1 MSTQNEVTA
10 NGGGRQ
16 YGTKLTA
23 KGAAALAACIL
34 EGTKLEITEIAVG
47 DGGGA
52 YYEPMSD
59 QMALVHEVWR
69 DEVLSCEKSVLN
81 PNTMDI
87 KGVIPSDAGGFVIR
101 EMGVF
106 DAAGTLIGVCN
117 TPDMEKTDAAS
128 GAGGKLDL
136 IMHLVVTDADAV
148 QVVIKSSLDAVSL
161 EDVRELLKD
170 KQDKLNGQEGQV
182 PVFNKTASWR
192 PSPWSSCWRTSRTRL
207 PASPARSPC
216 STRKGSWKR
225 RTIPAPLCSPS
236 RRRTGARPRSG
247 HRRSRRRGKKPPPMT
262 APWATRSPFPLRLI
276 NAKPGI
282 SVFMSSIRW
291 MADTSPTPGRP
302 SAPARTMT
310 GSPVLSPC
318 PAALPIPEKSFLSDD
333 PPGRHLEGGE
343 GMKKFLS

>member
-1 MSTQNEVTA
+1 MSTRNEVA
-10 NGGGRQ
+10 VNGGGRQ

-52 YYEPMSD
+52 YYEPMTD
-59 QMALVHEVWR
+59 QTALVHEVWR
-69 DEVLSCEKSVLN
+69 DEVLTCEKSVLN

-148 QVVIKSSLDAVSL
+148 QVVIKSSLDSVSL
-161 EDVRELLKD
+161 EDVRDLLKE
-170 KQDKLNGQEGQV
+170 KQDKLIGQPGQV
-182 PVFNKTASWR
+182 PVFNDAGVLEAQDFSSTTVFTFAEADWTQPPDWTPAEGAESSVYDGSQGYVISIPAATHKRKSGDFGFHVFHQVEGKFVTNTWAALGTGADYDGASKAITL
-192 PSPWSSCWRTSRTRL
+192 S
-207 PASPARSPC
+207 C
-216 STRKGSWKR
+216 ST
-225 RTIPAPLCSPS
+225 PYP
-236 RRRTGARPRSG
+236 
-247 HRRSRRRGKKPPPMT
+247 GKIL
-262 APWATRSPFPLRLI
+262 FV
-276 NAKPGI
+276 G
-282 SVFMSSIRW
+282 
-291 MADTSPTPGRP
+291 
-302 SAPARTMT
+302 
-310 GSPVLSPC
+310 
-318 PAALPIPEKSFLSDD
+318 
-333 PPGRHLEGGE
+333 
-343 GMKKFLS
+343 

>member
-1 MSTQNEVTA
+1 MSTQNEVTV

-52 YYEPMSD
+52 YYEPMSS
-59 QMALVHEVWR
+59 QTALVHEVWR

-182 PVFNKTASWR
+182 PVFNKNGILEAQPLEQLLEDKQDKITGQPGQVPVFNKEGVLEAQDYSSSTVFAFAEEDWGPPASWT
-192 PSPWSSCWRTSRTRL
+192 PEEPEEGEEAAAYDGSLGYEISV
-207 PASPARSPC
+207 PAE
-216 STRKGSWKR
+216 THKRKTGDFGFHVFHQVDGRYITNTWVA
-225 RTIPAPLCSPS
+225 IG
-236 RRRTGARPRSG
+236 TGANYDGESG
-247 HRRSRRRGKKPPPMT
+247 TVTLSC
-262 APWATRSPFPLRLI
+262 
-276 NAKPGI
+276 
-282 SVFMSSIRW
+282 
-291 MADTSPTPGRP
+291 
-302 SAPARTMT
+302 SAPY
-310 GSPVLSPC
+310 
-318 PAALPIPEKSFLSDD
+318 
-333 PPGRHLEGGE
+333 PGKILFVG
-343 GMKKFLS
+343 

>member
-1 MSTQNEVTA
+1 MSTRNEVTV

-52 YYEPMSD
+52 YYEPMTD
-59 QMALVHEVWR
+59 QTALVHEVWR
-69 DEVLSCEKSVLN
+69 DEVLVCEKSVLN

-128 GAGGKLDL
+128 GAGGKMDL

-148 QVVIKSSLDAVSL
+148 QVVIKSSLDSISL
-161 EDVRELLKD
+161 EDARELLKE
-170 KQDKLNGQEGQV
+170 KQDKLTGQEGQV
-182 PVFNKTASWR
+182 PVFNRDGVLEAR
-192 PSPWSSCWRTSRTRL
+192 DFSSTTVFTFAAADWTQPPDWT
-207 PASPARSPC
+207 PAEGAESSEYD
-216 STRKGSWKR
+216 GSLGYEI
-225 RTIPAPLCSPS
+225 TIPAEAHKRKNGDFGFHVFHQVDGKYITNTWAALG
-236 RRRTGARPRSG
+236 TGADYDGAAGTVILSSSDPYP
-247 HRRSRRRGKKPPPMT
+247 GKIL
-262 APWATRSPFPLRLI
+262 FV
-276 NAKPGI
+276 G
-282 SVFMSSIRW
+282 
-291 MADTSPTPGRP
+291 
-302 SAPARTMT
+302 
-310 GSPVLSPC
+310 
-318 PAALPIPEKSFLSDD
+318 
-333 PPGRHLEGGE
+333 
-343 GMKKFLS
+343 

>member
-1 MSTQNEVTA
+1 MSTRNEVTV

-23 KGAAALAACIL
+23 KGAASLAACIL

-52 YYEPMSD
+52 YYEPMTD
-59 QMALVHEVWR
+59 QTALVHEVWR
-69 DEVLSCEKSVLN
+69 AEVLTCEKSVLN

-148 QVVIKSSLDAVSL
+148 QVVIKSSLDSISL
-161 EDVRELLKD
+161 EDARELLKE
-170 KQDKLNGQEGQV
+170 KQDKLTGQEGQV
-182 PVFNKTASWR
+182 PVFNRDGVLEAR
-192 PSPWSSCWRTSRTRL
+192 DFSSTTVFTFAEADWTQPPDWA
-207 PASPARSPC
+207 PAEGAESSEYDGSQGYVISIPAATH
-216 STRKGSWKR
+216 TRKSGDFGFHVFQQVEGKYVTNTWAAFG
-225 RTIPAPLCSPS
+225 TDADYD
-236 RRRTGARPRSG
+236 GASKAITL
-247 HRRSRRRGKKPPPMT
+247 SC
-262 APWATRSPFPLRLI
+262 
-276 NAKPGI
+276 
-282 SVFMSSIRW
+282 
-291 MADTSPTPGRP
+291 
-302 SAPARTMT
+302 SAPY
-310 GSPVLSPC
+310 
-318 PAALPIPEKSFLSDD
+318 
-333 PPGRHLEGGE
+333 PGKILFVG
-343 GMKKFLS
+343 

>member
-1 MSTQNEVTA
+1 MSTQNEVTV

-52 YYEPMSD
+52 YYEPMSS
-59 QMALVHEVWR
+59 QTALVHEVWR

-136 IMHLVVTDADAV
+136 IMHVNRV
-148 QVVIKSSLDAVSL
+148 
-161 EDVRELLKD
+161 
-170 KQDKLNGQEGQV
+170 
-182 PVFNKTASWR
+182 
-192 PSPWSSCWRTSRTRL
+192 
-207 PASPARSPC
+207 C
-216 STRKGSWKR
+216 SKET
-225 RTIPAPLCSPS
+225 
-236 RRRTGARPRSG
+236 
-247 HRRSRRRGKKPPPMT
+247 
-262 APWATRSPFPLRLI
+262 
-276 NAKPGI
+276 
-282 SVFMSSIRW
+282 
-291 MADTSPTPGRP
+291 
-302 SAPARTMT
+302 
-310 GSPVLSPC
+310 
-318 PAALPIPEKSFLSDD
+318 E
-333 PPGRHLEGGE
+333 
-343 GMKKFLS
+343 